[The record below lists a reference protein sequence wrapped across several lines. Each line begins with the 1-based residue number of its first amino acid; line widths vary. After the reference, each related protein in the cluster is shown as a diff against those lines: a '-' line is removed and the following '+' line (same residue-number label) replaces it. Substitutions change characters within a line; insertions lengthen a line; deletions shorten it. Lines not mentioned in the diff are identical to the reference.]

1 MSVASGASGTPKPY
15 AQMKT
20 AIADADAELSVRA
33 TTTASMSGMRIYR
46 SPTPAKC
53 GRQVVTLTD
62 AGKSN
67 TFVAE
72 LIAGSLYVKG
82 DATML
87 TTYLGLSQANSNA
100 LAGQWFGF
108 QEQCYYAQS
117 LRV

>member
-1 MSVASGASGTPKPY
+1 
-15 AQMKT
+15 
-20 AIADADAELSVRA
+20 
-33 TTTASMSGMRIYR
+33 MSGMRIVQVTDAGR
-46 SPTPAKC
+46 SA

-100 LAGQWFGF
+100 LAGQCLGF
-108 QEQCYYAQS
+108 PRAVATTRRS